1 MKYIVKGSIFHCYVR
16 LPERISSGVP
26 STLGIK
32 PKKTQGLTPPP
43 QVKSWESSPL
53 KAFNDGFKL
62 LNFWVHNG
70 LQLLSGHDV
79 LVGTWKEMPDVE
91 SPVCFLEIR
100 MIWCDLCMCDYVC
113 VN

>member
-1 MKYIVKGSIFHCYVR
+1 MLDYRSVFLLVALNFRYQ
-16 LPERISSGVP
+16 
-26 STLGIK
+26 
-32 PKKTQGLTPPP
+32 TQKNPRFNPPPP